1 MSSYTKLKNGQ
12 WGVRVEGRATYK
24 VTRYNDG
31 EVIGKAVLTAE
42 QFAHYEA
49 MSQQPEGTIRLGA
62 LPHSYYDLK
71 AEYQD
76 TGENVTVWLD

>member
-1 MSSYTKLKNGQ
+1 MKT
-12 WGVRVEGRATYK
+12 ATYK